1 MSRSSSCNV
10 LNLSNWMM
18 WKSLLQM
25 SNETDETPQLP
36 EGLDA
41 SAIPKHVAIIMDGN
55 SRWAERRGLP
65 ASMGHEAGVRSLKEV
80 VKLAHVWGIKVLTV
94 FAFSTENWLRPTVK
108 PRSNPQ

>member
-1 MSRSSSCNV
+1 
-10 LNLSNWMM
+10 MM